1 MTWQPDAF
9 TRRWFIAMGQV
20 FVLFAT
26 VALLVWPTLNQ
37 RTTLPGGFEGSDL
50 RISHWTSALV
60 IKQSV
65 AEDGRLP
72 LWNDVF
78 GGGRPLAA
86 DPLAAMWYPPTHLL
100 HLVNLRDYLL
110 LLIVG
115 HLLFAGIGVLVLAQ
129 RALRLSP
136 AAALVAAL
144 AFVAS
149 PRYVAHMGAGHLTMV
164 QTVAWFPWV
173 ALGVWATVRQPARW
187 AVPFAFTMALMLLA
201 GHPQLA
207 YYGGLLVAA
216 TSAWLLISRWRAHG
230 WRAALP
236 SAMGLAAAGGLAI
249 LLAAVY
255 LVPLAE
261 FTAHSTRQRSVA
273 STDALPLWGFVRAL
287 LGYRQES
294 GVPHEALFDPGLGVL
309 ALAVLGVAAR
319 WRRGVP
325 LLLGVVL
332 VAALAM
338 GVASPIYRV
347 AAAVLPSFDVF
358 RGLGRIWFVGVLG
371 VALLA
376 GLGAHV
382 LLQTLNRQ
390 RQPALIL
397 ASVGGGALLVISLL
411 QASRPFTN
419 IQSIANIA
427 TPNDVERVALDVA
440 GRGRIYGVQRNVHH
454 EVAAVFGARLAHG
467 WDPLL
472 IEPYVTFMERAGG
485 YTFDAYPLSVPP
497 YEVYDQQYPTTQD
510 AQPDAALLGLL
521 DVEAVVSHSELRDEQ
536 LQYVTTVGGVNVYRN
551 TANNGAAYM
560 VAANGDA
567 TPTITSLQ
575 RIGATVDVV
584 DRHPER
590 LRLRVEG
597 DTGGWLVI
605 GSPAFP
611 GWVARVDGAAVPL
624 ETVEGVVPA
633 LRLAPGTHDVVYEYR
648 PRSVQLGGT
657 LTLIGLAASGGW
669 LGVRAIARRRARRPI
684 RPAPA
689 PVAA

>member
-1 MTWQPDAF
+1 
-9 TRRWFIAMGQV
+9 MGQV
-20 FVLFAT
+20 IALFAT
-26 VALLVWPTLNQ
+26 IALLLWPTLNQ

-65 AEDGRLP
+65 AQDGRLP
-72 LWNDVF
+72 LWHDVF

-86 DPLAAMWYPPTHLL
+86 DPLAALWYPPTHLL
-100 HLVNLRDYLL
+100 HLVDLRNHFL

-115 HLLFAGIGVLVLAQ
+115 HLLFAGMGMLVLAQ

-136 AAALVAAL
+136 AAALVAAI

-173 ALGVWATVRQPARW
+173 ALGTWATVRRPARW
-187 AVPFAFTMALMLLA
+187 AVPFAFAMALMLLA

-216 TSAWLLISRWRAHG
+216 TSAWLLIGRWREHG
-230 WRAALP
+230 WRAALR
-236 SAMGLAAAGGLAI
+236 SAGGLAAAGILAL

-273 STDALPLWGFVRAL
+273 STDATPLWTLLRVL

-294 GVPHEALFDPGLGVL
+294 DVPHEGLFEPGLGVL
-309 ALAVLGVAAR
+309 ALALLGVAAR
-319 WRRGVP
+319 WRRALP
-325 LLLGVVL
+325 LLGGVVL

-338 GVASPIYRV
+338 GVASPVYRV

-358 RGLGRIWFVGVLG
+358 RGLARIWLLGVLG

-376 GLGAHV
+376 GLGAHA
-382 LLQTLNRQ
+382 LLHALNQQ
-390 RQPALIL
+390 RRPAFLL
-397 ASVGGGALLVISLL
+397 ASVGGGVLLVISLL

-419 IQSIANIA
+419 IKSIANIA
-427 TPNDVERVALDVA
+427 SPNDVERVALEVA
-440 GRGRIYGVQRNVHH
+440 GAGRIYGVQRNVHH
-454 EVAAVFGARLAHG
+454 EIAAVFGARLAHG

-485 YTFDAYPLSVPP
+485 YVFDDYPLSVPP
-497 YEVYDQQYPTTQD
+497 FEVYDQQYPTRQD
-510 AQPDAALLGLL
+510 AQPNAALLGML
-521 DVEAVVSHSELRDEQ
+521 DVQAVVSHGELRDEQ
-536 LQYVTTVGGVNVYRN
+536 LQYLATVGGVNVYRN

-560 VAANGDA
+560 VAANS
-567 TPTITSLQ
+567 TNNPPTANTLQ
-575 RIGATVDVV
+575 RIGATVEITE
-584 DRHPER
+584 RHRER
-590 LRLRVEG
+590 LHMRVQS
-597 DTGGWLVI
+597 DSGGWLVL

-611 GWVARVDGAAVPL
+611 GWVARVEGEAVPVQ
-624 ETVEGVVPA
+624 TVEGVVPA
-633 LRLAPGTHDVVYEYR
+633 VRLPPGTHDVVYEYR
-648 PRSVQLGGT
+648 PRSVQIGGT

-669 LGVRAIARRRARRPI
+669 LAGRAITRRHARRRI
-684 RPAPA
+684 KSSVS
-689 PVAA
+689 PVSQAA